1 MNGMDH
7 SMAHPGESAGSL
19 DLPAWK
25 TLISHISAL
34 LLAVLFVASG
44 VWKILDPF
52 TWRTMVEQLG
62 VPYAFSMPL
71 AIGLGIVETLGGVLV
86 LVPRFRRWGA
96 WICIALLIVF
106 MLYMGVNYNALAGK
120 DCSCFP
126 WVKRTV
132 SPGFFV
138 GDAIMLLLAAAA
150 WVWARQSDGVRS
162 ALVVLGAI
170 AVFAAASFGVS
181 AARLTGTKAPSSIA
195 VDGKPYS
202 LERGRV
208 FLYFYDPQCSHCE
221 MAAKKMSKMDWG
233 ETRVIAVP
241 TASPQWAASFLHDTG
256 LKAGTSL
263 ELQKLKQTFPFKQD
277 PPYGVALEN
286 GRQIGDV
293 PRYDETEP
301 ETTLRSLH
309 MIK

>member
-1 MNGMDH
+1 
-7 SMAHPGESAGSL
+7 MAQPLGAARSL

-25 TLISHISAL
+25 ALFGTLSAL
-34 LLAVLFVASG
+34 CLAILFIASG
-44 VWKILDPF
+44 VWKIMDPF

-71 AIGLGIVETLGGVLV
+71 TIALGVTETLAGALV

-96 WICIALLIVF
+96 WLAIALLIAF
-106 MLYMGVNYNALAGK
+106 MVYMGINYSALAGK

-132 SPGFFV
+132 GPGFFV
-138 GDAIMLLLAAAA
+138 GDAIMLALGVVAAL
-150 WVWARQSDGVRS
+150 WARPPESLRG
-162 ALVVLGAI
+162 AFVVLGAI
-170 AVFAAASFGVS
+170 SVFAAASFGVN
-181 AARLTGTKAPSSIA
+181 AARLTGTQAPDSIT

-208 FLYFYDPQCSHCE
+208 FLYFYDPQCAHCD
-221 MAAKKMSKMDWG
+221 MAAKKMSKLNWG
-233 ETRVIAVP
+233 ETRVVAIP
-241 TASPQWAASFLHDTG
+241 TAEPRYAAAFLRDTG

-263 ELQKLKQTFPFKQD
+263 EVKKLKEVFPYRQD
-277 PPYGVALEN
+277 PPYGVALDN
-286 GRQIGDV
+286 GRQKGDV
-293 PRYDETEP
+293 SRYDDGEP
-301 ETTLRSLH
+301 ESTLRALG